1 MSTQIP
7 ESNESAGMLE
17 KITAIAKEHFEGA
30 RSSHRWDHTLRVCRL
45 SRHIAEKEGA
55 DPEIVQPAALL
66 HDIARSKEDRSKG
79 SLCHAEE
86 GAKMAGEI
94 LKDLGM
100 SQQQVEAVV
109 HCIESHRYRD
119 ERQPETLE
127 AKVLFDAD
135 KLDSIG
141 AVGIARAF
149 LFAGE
154 TGARLHD
161 KDVDPRRT
169 RPYTLEDTAYR
180 EYLVKLRWIK
190 DRVLTPTGKKMA
202 EDRHHFMVDFFERLN
217 QEYDGWV

>member
-7 ESNESAGMLE
+7 ESNESTGMLE
-17 KITAIAKEHFEGA
+17 KIKAIAKQHFEGA

-55 DPEIVQPAALL
+55 DPEIVQAAALL

-100 SQQQVEAVV
+100 AQQQVEAVV
-109 HCIESHRYRD
+109 HCIGSHRYRD
-119 ERQPETLE
+119 ERQPETPE

-141 AVGIARAF
+141 AVGIGRAF
-149 LFAGE
+149 LFSGE
-154 TGARLHD
+154 IGAKLHND
-161 KDVDPRRT
+161 N
-169 RPYTLEDTAYR
+169 LEKV
-180 EYLVKLRWIK
+180 E
-190 DRVLTPTGKKMA
+190 KM
-202 EDRHHFMVDFFERLN
+202 FERAYLPPPSYWDIRERDSG
-217 QEYDGWV
+217 QIDCSAYWTQKESKILFQYMGEPLPGFQYKWI